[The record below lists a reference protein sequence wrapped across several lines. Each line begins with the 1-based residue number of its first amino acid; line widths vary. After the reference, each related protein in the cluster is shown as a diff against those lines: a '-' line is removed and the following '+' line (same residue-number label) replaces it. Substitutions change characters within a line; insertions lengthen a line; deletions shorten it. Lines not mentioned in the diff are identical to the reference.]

1 MSVLEGMGR
10 HQLQRGSIGWLR
22 HGGIWDA
29 PASGYDLTPRENQ
42 VFTAAYQHVGHIRH
56 VEGPTPVKHCIVRC
70 SSSWSLWHPSAWV
83 CSSVTYLIPGKTH
96 RVKPGCHQRLGT
108 LNADQTQPM
117 TFSEGY
123 DIQSMVPPIRSGRVA
138 GAGGANEGDY
148 TPAPITL
155 REHSLAPINEEYIPA
170 PINQDDTKA
179 SINQGEYTPA
189 LEHII
194 FFDYAQITI
203 RTFFAWRGSYIS
215 SCMRYI
221 SLHLN
226 CTYSL

>member
-1 MSVLEGMGR
+1 
-10 HQLQRGSIGWLR
+10 
-22 HGGIWDA
+22 
-29 PASGYDLTPRENQ
+29 
-42 VFTAAYQHVGHIRH
+42 
-56 VEGPTPVKHCIVRC
+56 
-70 SSSWSLWHPSAWV
+70 
-83 CSSVTYLIPGKTH
+83 
-96 RVKPGCHQRLGT
+96 
-108 LNADQTQPM
+108 M

-123 DIQSMVPPIRSGRVA
+123 DIQSMVPPVRSGGVA
-138 GAGGANEGDY
+138 GPGGGSQRKFIPATSIYQREGTKASVDRGKYIPAPINQGEHISAPINEGDY

-179 SINQGEYTPA
+179 PINQGEYIPA
-189 LEHII
+189 PEHII

>member
-1 MSVLEGMGR
+1 
-10 HQLQRGSIGWLR
+10 
-22 HGGIWDA
+22 
-29 PASGYDLTPRENQ
+29 
-42 VFTAAYQHVGHIRH
+42 
-56 VEGPTPVKHCIVRC
+56 
-70 SSSWSLWHPSAWV
+70 
-83 CSSVTYLIPGKTH
+83 
-96 RVKPGCHQRLGT
+96 
-108 LNADQTQPM
+108 M

-123 DIQSMVPPIRSGRVA
+123 DIQSMVPPVRSGGVA
-138 GAGGANEGDY
+138 GPGGGSQRKFIPATSIYQREGTKASVDRGKYIPAPINQGEHISAPINEGDY
-148 TPAPITL
+148 TPAPITQREHTL
-155 REHSLAPINEEYIPA
+155 APINHDDTKAHINEGDYFPAPITQGEHSLAPINEEYIPA

-179 SINQGEYTPA
+179 PINQGEYTPA
-189 LEHII
+189 PEHII